1 MTISVADY
9 PKAIQEAFPGKE
21 IIQTRPTRFW
31 IDLQPEELR
40 DAVTVVKEKLG
51 IFHLSTICGEDMRDH
66 ILANY
71 FMGGT
76 VCITL
81 RVHMD
86 HAKPT
91 VPSLADLIP
100 GAIPYERELRDM
112 FGVDPVGNPDPRRAT
127 LPEDWPAGV
136 YPLRKDV
143 HPPRAG
149 QSWPSVDM
157 KTEEKA

>member
-1 MTISVADY
+1 M
-9 PKAIQEAFPGKE
+9 
-21 IIQTRPTRFW
+21 
-31 IDLQPEELR
+31 
-40 DAVTVVKEKLG
+40 KEKFG

-71 FMGGT
+71 FMSGD
-76 VCITL
+76 VVVTL

-86 HAKPT
+86 HKKPA
-91 VPSLADLIP
+91 VPSLADIIP

-112 FGVDPVGNPDPRRAT
+112 FGIDPVGNPDPRRAT

-136 YPLRKDV
+136 YPLRKDC

-149 QSWPSVDM
+149 QAWPSVEM
-157 KTEEKA
+157 KTEAKA

>member
-1 MTISVADY
+1 MTIEVADY
-9 PKAIQEAFPGKE
+9 PKAIQDAFPGKE

-31 IDLQPEELR
+31 IDLQPEELK
-40 DAVTVVKEKLG
+40 DAVLTVREKLG
-51 IFHLSTICGEDMRDH
+51 IFHLATICGEDMRDH

-71 FMGGT
+71 FMGGK

-91 VPSLADLIP
+91 VPSLADIVP

-112 FGVDPVGNPDPRRAT
+112 FGIDPVGNPDPRHAT
-127 LPEDWPAGV
+127 LPEDWPTGV
-136 YPLRKDV
+136 YPLRKDC

-149 QSWPSVDM
+149 QAWPVVDM

>member
-1 MTISVADY
+1 MTIKTEDF
-9 PKAIQEAFPGKE
+9 PQAIQAAFPGKE

-40 DAVTVVKEKLG
+40 DAVQTVMGKLG

-71 FMGGT
+71 FMSAN
-76 VCITL
+76 VCIAL

-86 HAKPT
+86 HKQPS
-91 VPSLADLIP
+91 VPSIHDLIP

-112 FGVDPVGNPDPRRAT
+112 FGVDPVGNPDNRRAT
-127 LPEDWPAGV
+127 LPEDWPVGV
-136 YPLRKDV
+136 YPLRKDC

-149 QSWPSVDM
+149 EAWPA
-157 KTEEKA
+157 TEESTEGKA